1 MSRNNPIFI
10 RLIGIIILGFVA
22 LALASCASS
31 RPCIPITD
39 TITIPTNQHYNRD
52 SVYIYQHDSVLIA
65 GRNDTVFVDR
75 WHTQVREKVVQSTD
89 TIYQIKPF
97 EVVREVKHVPKFY
110 KGCAWALAG
119 IVMLGVGKIVWK
131 IVRK

>member
-1 MSRNNPIFI
+1 MVNRQIVN
-10 RLIGIIILGFVA
+10 IIFVA

-39 TITIPTNQHYNRD
+39 TIAIPTNQHYNRD

-110 KGCAWALAG
+110 KVCAWLLAG
-119 IVMLGVGKIVWK
+119 ILLFTIGRFTMYRLKAK
-131 IVRK
+131 

>member
-22 LALASCASS
+22 LALASCKTQAV
-31 RPCIPITD
+31 ITD
-39 TITIPTNQHYNRD
+39 IPTNQH
-52 SVYIYQHDSVLIA
+52 VEQQHDSIYIHDSVRVYTK
-65 GRNDTVFVDR
+65 GDCVHDTTYIDR
-75 WHTQVREKVVQSTD
+75 WHTRYKEIKVNNTD
-89 TIYQIKPF
+89 TIYKPYPV

-110 KGCAWALAG
+110 KVCAWALAG